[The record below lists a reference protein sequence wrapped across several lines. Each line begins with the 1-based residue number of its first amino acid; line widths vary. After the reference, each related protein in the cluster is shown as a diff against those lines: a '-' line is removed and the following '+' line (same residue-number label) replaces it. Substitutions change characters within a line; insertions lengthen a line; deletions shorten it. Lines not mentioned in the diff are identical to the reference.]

1 MNDCRQLH
9 ETVVKDIVDVISDI
23 KNFDQI
29 DWINNRNSTG
39 SIAKRASNLVLVFPV
54 MVSNSLNIQTAMIVS
69 KAIERKCCSLLQ
81 ILFSSMQ
88 TTNADNLQDY
98 IK

>member
-54 MVSNSLNIQTAMIVS
+54 IVS
-69 KAIERKCCSLLQ
+69 LCTAQSAPTVNAICFKIFACAIFKL
-81 ILFSSMQ
+81 
-88 TTNADNLQDY
+88 
-98 IK
+98 

>member
-29 DWINNRNSTG
+29 D
-39 SIAKRASNLVLVFPV
+39 
-54 MVSNSLNIQTAMIVS
+54 
-69 KAIERKCCSLLQ
+69 
-81 ILFSSMQ
+81 
-88 TTNADNLQDY
+88 
-98 IK
+98 